1 MSETLDESGRPQ
13 QPDRPAASRRRRAVF
28 VAVGVLLT
36 GAVAAG
42 TGITAV
48 TVANADR
55 DPGAPSWRLPR
66 TVPADGEPPAPQG
79 LASLLLPY
87 GEDGRMRG
95 PDIGEFG
102 ADAQLSGARAT
113 ALQKEALQGLP
124 RSQRKRLEKEI
135 DRRRITGMA
144 MRSYVSGAASLYQDD
159 VYTASVVLS
168 QMDNRSAVR
177 GLARSQAEFLEAL
190 DVLRKGPRIEGHKDA
205 ACFLPPK
212 DDDRDIEAMFC
223 TAHVGDVLV
232 TVTARAVAPID
243 AKSVA
248 ALVREQLDRIEEPG
262 KAV

>member
-1 MSETLDESGRPQ
+1 MSETPDESVRPEE
-13 QPDRPAASRRRRAVF
+13 PDLPAVSRRRRVVA

-42 TGITAV
+42 TGVTAV

-55 DPGAPSWRLPR
+55 DPGAPSWQFPR
-66 TVPADGEPPAPQG
+66 TVPADGEPPESQG

-95 PDIGEFG
+95 PDMGEFG

-124 RSQRKRLEKEI
+124 RSERKQLEKAI
-135 DRRRITGMA
+135 DRRRISGMA
-144 MRSYVSGAASLYQDD
+144 MRSYVSGADSLYQDD

-177 GLARSQAEFLEAL
+177 DLARSQAEFLEAL
-190 DVLRKGPRIEGHKDA
+190 DVLRKGPRIQGHKGA

-212 DDDRDIEAMFC
+212 DRKRDIEAMFC

-232 TVTARAVAPID
+232 TVTARAVAPMD
-243 AKSVA
+243 ARSVA
-248 ALVREQLDRIEEPG
+248 GLVREQLDRIEAPG

>member
-1 MSETLDESGRPQ
+1 
-13 QPDRPAASRRRRAVF
+13 
-28 VAVGVLLT
+28 
-36 GAVAAG
+36 
-42 TGITAV
+42 
-48 TVANADR
+48 
-55 DPGAPSWRLPR
+55 
-66 TVPADGEPPAPQG
+66 
-79 LASLLLPY
+79 
-87 GEDGRMRG
+87 MRG

-124 RSQRKRLEKEI
+124 RSQRKKLEKEI

-144 MRSYVSGAASLYQDD
+144 MRSYVSGADSLYQDD

-190 DVLRKGPRIEGHKDA
+190 DVLRKGPRIEGHRDA

-212 DDDRDIEAMFC
+212 DHERDIEVMFC

-232 TVTARAVAPID
+232 TVTASAVAPID

-248 ALVREQLDRIEEPG
+248 RPG
-262 KAV
+262 PRATRPHR

>member
-1 MSETLDESGRPQ
+1 MSETPDEPGRSEL
-13 QPDRPAASRRRRAVF
+13 PDTASVSRRRRVVAL
-28 VAVGVLLT
+28 AVGVLLT

-42 TGITAV
+42 TGVTAV

-55 DPGAPSWRLPR
+55 DPGAPSWQFPR

-79 LASLLLPY
+79 LAALLLPY

-95 PDIGEFG
+95 PDLGEFG

-113 ALQKEALQGLP
+113 AVQKEALQGLP
-124 RSQRKRLEKEI
+124 RSQRERLEKEI

-144 MRSYVSGAASLYQDD
+144 MRSFVSGSGSLSQDD
-159 VYTASVVLS
+159 VYTASIVLS

-212 DDDRDIEAMFC
+212 DKERDIEVMFC

-232 TVTARAVAPID
+232 TVTASAAAPID
-243 AKSVA
+243 ARSVA